1 MQYGVPVSKIKCLQA
16 DITELDVDVIVNAAN
31 PSLLGGGGVD
41 GAIHRAAGSDLLK
54 ACRALKGCRTGEAK
68 MTPGFNLPARWIAH
82 TVGPI
87 WRGGDQHE
95 ADLLRE
101 CYLNALACARSV
113 GAKSIAF
120 PAISTGVYGYPKR
133 AAATIAVDVLRQA
146 EGLDEIVVCCFSAT
160 DMDLY
165 HQLLQG

>member
-1 MQYGVPVSKIKCLQA
+1 
-16 DITELDVDVIVNAAN
+16 
-31 PSLLGGGGVD
+31 
-41 GAIHRAAGSDLLK
+41 
-54 ACRALKGCRTGEAK
+54 
-68 MTPGFNLPARWIAH
+68 MTPGFNLPARWVAH
-82 TVGPI
+82 AVGPI

-95 ADLLRE
+95 PELLRK
-101 CYLNALACARSV
+101 CYLNALICARSV

-133 AAATIAVDVLRQA
+133 AAATIAVDVLTQA